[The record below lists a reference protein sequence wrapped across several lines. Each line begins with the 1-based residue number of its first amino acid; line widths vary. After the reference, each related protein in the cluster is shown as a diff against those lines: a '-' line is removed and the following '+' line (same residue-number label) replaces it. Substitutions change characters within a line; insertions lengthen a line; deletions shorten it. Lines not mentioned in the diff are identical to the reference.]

1 MRCVKCNGT
10 GVCQPCK
17 GSGRSGFFLVS
28 PKNFAP
34 LCRWCKGTKKCSDCK
49 GTGDIPERKFRP
61 YIRVLHSERVPQPI
75 FAAVLTRAPW
85 RWLQIP
91 DEVLRR
97 NLQAQL
103 SYVRWRCRTHFR
115 DTAGRC
121 YLFGSITGFEWVKSE
136 SEIIVLDIHGRVS
149 AVAERASSSGT
160 GTLSIGNK
168 VLAVCGSR
176 RRP

>member
-17 GSGRSGFFLVS
+17 GSGRSGYFLIASKDSVA
-28 PKNFAP
+28 F
-34 LCRWCKGTKKCSDCK
+34 CRRCKGTKKCGDCK
-49 GTGDIPERKFRP
+49 GTGDISERKFRP

-75 FAAVLTRAPW
+75 FSAVLTGAPW

-91 DEVLRR
+91 DEVQHRS
-97 NLQAQL
+97 LQAQL
-103 SYVRWRCRTHFR
+103 SYVRWRCRTHFNE
-115 DTAGRC
+115 TSGRC

-136 SEIIVLDIHGRVS
+136 SEVVVLDIHGRVS
-149 AVAERASSSGT
+149 ALKERASSSGT

-168 VLAVCGSR
+168 VLASC
-176 RRP
+176 